1 MTLAVPEGSVS
12 AFLALAKR
20 REVEATV
27 LGTFMD
33 SGFLEVVFGSA
44 TVALLDMTFLHE
56 GDPDLDLSAVWE
68 VKRFSEPPGPAPA
81 DLDAALLAM
90 LSRLNL
96 CSNEAKARHYDHEV
110 KGLTVVKPWVG
121 AAADVPAEAT
131 VFLMRHGGTRG
142 YVLSEGINPFYSDI
156 DTYAMAQSV
165 LDEAVRKQLCAGAQL
180 DRIAA
185 LDNFCW
191 PDPVP
196 SPSTPDGTYK
206 MAQLVR
212 ACRGLYD
219 LTRAY
224 GTPLVSGKDS
234 MKNDSTMGGVKISVP
249 PTLLVSA
256 LGQIDDVN
264 DALTLD
270 VKRAGDVVFL
280 LGITRDETGG
290 SEYFRWRGE
299 TDGVSR
305 EPGGPAPYVGNK
317 VPHVS
322 VAETLPLYRALES
335 SARRK
340 LLRSAATPGK
350 GGLALALA
358 RSVMAGELGMEL
370 DLDGA
375 ADLAS
380 LPPDVALFAES
391 NGRFV
396 VTVSPEDAAAFA
408 AAFEG
413 LPCRRVGVVT
423 VEPSLRVTIGGR
435 LRVELDVAAMKSA
448 FKETLARV

>member
-1 MTLAVPEGSVS
+1 MLA
-12 AFLALAKR
+12 
-20 REVEATV
+20 
-27 LGTFMD
+27 
-33 SGFLEVVFGSA
+33 
-44 TVALLDMTFLHE
+44 
-56 GDPDLDLSAVWE
+56 
-68 VKRFSEPPGPAPA
+68 
-81 DLDAALLAM
+81 
-90 LSRLNL
+90 RLNL
-96 CSNEAKARHYDHEV
+96 CSNETKARHYDHEV
-110 KGLTVVKPWVG
+110 KGLTVVKPWIG
-121 AAADVPAEAT
+121 AGADVPAEAT
-131 VFLMRHGGTRG
+131 VFLIRHGGARG

-165 LDEAVRKQLCAGAQL
+165 LDEAVRKQLCAGARL

-196 SPSTPDGTYK
+196 SPSTPDGAYK

-256 LGQIDDVN
+256 IGQIDDVN

-270 VKRAGDVVFL
+270 VKFEGDIVYL
-280 LGITRDETGG
+280 LGITKDETGG
-290 SEYFRWRGE
+290 SEYFRCRGE
-299 TDGVSR
+299 ADGVHP
-305 EPGGPAPYVGNK
+305 EPGGPAPYVGNS
-317 VPHVS
+317 VPRVDA
-322 VAETLPLYRALES
+322 AETIPLYRALES
-335 SARRK
+335 ALRK
-340 LLRSAATPGK
+340 RLVRSAATPGK

-358 RSVMAGELGMEL
+358 RSAMAGELGLEL

-375 ADLAS
+375 PDLAK
-380 LPPDVALFAES
+380 LPSDVALFSES

-396 VTVSPEDAAAFA
+396 VTVEPNDAAAFTA
-408 AAFEG
+408 LFEN
-413 LPCRRVGVVT
+413 LPCRRIGVVT
-423 VEPSLRVTIGGR
+423 SAPR
-435 LRVELDVAAMKSA
+435 LRMTLGGTQRVDLGVAAMKA
-448 FKETLARV
+448 AYKGTLAHV